1 MLGSEQYHGKIN
13 AIVYSGHPYYD
24 RENLSVRD
32 LQDQPLI
39 SMNQKYAGYHNLIQR
54 CSDFG
59 FGPNIVISIM
69 ESHLIY
75 RFCQEKA
82 GIGIDADIHGESE
95 LPEGL
100 HKIELCDAI
109 PWKIR

>member
-1 MLGSEQYHGKIN
+1 
-13 AIVYSGHPYYD
+13 
-24 RENLSVRD
+24 
-32 LQDQPLI
+32 
-39 SMNQKYAGYHNLIQR
+39 MNQKYASYHNLIQR

-59 FGPNIVISIM
+59 FAPNIVISTM

-100 HKIELCDAI
+100 LISLIDENAFFCYAYLCI
-109 PWKIR
+109 